1 MADMKKLKHLFQD
14 AESYSLKIVTE
25 WLKEKNIPFK
35 YSDQSLLS
43 DCLYNTGVMIDI
55 GETKISIQTHPVIA
69 GWAFAETLMKNDMLS
84 DVRHK
89 NPEDLFSYLSKLI
102 V

>member
-1 MADMKKLKHLFQD
+1 MADFEKLRHFFQD
-14 AESYSLKIVTE
+14 AESYSLKLVTE

-35 YSDQSLLS
+35 YSNQAMLS
-43 DCLYNTGVMIDI
+43 DCLYKTGVIIDVSD
-55 GETKISIQTHPVIA
+55 TKVSIQTHPVIA
-69 GWAFAETLMKNDMLS
+69 GWAFAETLMINDMSS